1 MGMTTLCQ
9 QVFRPVKGLKIVL
22 VPLLVLVLENVRFSA
37 QTPKKTAGA
46 VISKTSQ

>member
-22 VPLLVLVLENVRFSA
+22 VLVVVLVLEKGGFSRRRA
-37 QTPKKTAGA
+37 LNYG
-46 VISKTSQ
+46 